1 MTIDIE
7 IIFFFFW
14 KRVESHPQM
23 GQASLESCARPLWLN
38 LHCRPNKSG
47 VFKRFH
53 RKLNWKYWCKTGL
66 RTNQR
71 LLISPQTPST
81 ESVIAGKKTWLSV
94 GLKRMKI
101 EVCCTFYNKLVI
113 ILLFYLNNIIFP
125 VSQGISSY
133 IWPTSKVS
141 SLQKNCP
148 SIAFVCNSTIH
159 GGNIHLVL
167 DISDITAPMM
177 MLTKTLP

>member
-1 MTIDIE
+1 MNIDV
-7 IIFFFFW
+7 
-14 KRVESHPQM
+14 R
-23 GQASLESCARPLWLN
+23 
-38 LHCRPNKSG
+38 
-47 VFKRFH
+47 
-53 RKLNWKYWCKTGL
+53 
-66 RTNQR
+66 
-71 LLISPQTPST
+71 
-81 ESVIAGKKTWLSV
+81 
-94 GLKRMKI
+94 
-101 EVCCTFYNKLVI
+101 CTFYNKLVI

-167 DISDITAPMM
+167 DISDFTASVM
-177 MLTKTLP
+177 MLTKLCLRSSKHKSLLQPGGRGNIVVGSRQDSPQDQDPHRQGLETLPLTYSPLLSSDPPPAWPRPPPPSPPTQPPRPPCVCVSPCE